1 MDRMSP
7 TGLQAT
13 LLGLLTGALLVGAG
27 WEAQAQNA
35 PQNTLQNTQAAP
47 ARPASPVNSVPG
59 KAAGRLPVK
68 PLTAQENAAL
78 QALFTKLRPATL
90 RIEQCPVNAC
100 TEPGGVGTGFLISEG
115 GLALTAYHV
124 VFQASA
130 LSARTSNGKRY
141 PVTVVGYDD
150 QYDLA
155 VVQVGVPKGTPFLP
169 LAKAAPK
176 VGDAALAIGNGG
188 GAYLRP
194 KFGRLTGL
202 QSEAGRADFP
212 PGTLELSAPLVPGD
226 SGGPIINR
234 AGEVAGVVS
243 YVSVRGEDE
252 NSLDIHAYA
261 VPVTAT
267 DARVAELRRGV
278 KRDAPVIGISLE
290 GEWSLLA
297 NLPESAFVESK
308 LGKTAG
314 AFFTRVLPGSPAAK
328 AGLQPLRFSAKGDLL
343 GGDIVTAV
351 NGRRIYN
358 FSDFQY
364 AVRRHA
370 PGETVTL
377 SVLRGGKSISVKLT
391 LAARSTM

>member
-1 MDRMSP
+1 MTPKPR
-7 TGLQAT
+7 GLQAT
-13 LLGLLTGALLVGAG
+13 LLGLLTGALLLGAG
-27 WEAQAQNA
+27 WGAQAEKTA
-35 PQNTLQNTQAAP
+35 TQPNETP
-47 ARPASPVNSVPG
+47 ARPT
-59 KAAGRLPVK
+59 AAGTPGRVPER
-68 PLTAQENAAL
+68 PLSAQEKAAL

-90 RIEQCPVNAC
+90 RIEQCPVNRC
-100 TEPGGVGTGFLISEG
+100 PDPDGVGTGFLISAD

-124 VFQASA
+124 VFQAPA

-150 QYDLA
+150 QHDLA
-155 VVQVGVPKGTPFLP
+155 VVRVGVPQGTPFLP
-169 LAKAAPK
+169 LAKTTPK

-194 KFGRLTGL
+194 KFGRFTAL

-234 AGEVAGVVS
+234 SGEVAGVVS

-252 NSLDIHAYA
+252 DAPDIHAYA
-261 VPVTAT
+261 VPVTTA
-267 DARVAELRRGV
+267 DSRVAELRRGV

-297 NLPESAFVESK
+297 SLPESAFVESK

-314 AFFTRVLPGSPAAK
+314 AFFTRVVPGSPAAR
-328 AGLQPLRFSAKGDLL
+328 AGLQPLRISDQGDLL
-343 GGDIVTAV
+343 SGDIVTAV
-351 NGRRIYN
+351 DGRRVRN
-358 FSDFQY
+358 FSEFQY
-364 AVRRHA
+364 AVRRYA
-370 PGETVTL
+370 PGDTITL

-391 LAARSTM
+391 LAARRTVQ